1 MTYMYTRV
9 HVPSGRYII
18 HTCATHT
25 CTKVPYIMFKYCAH
39 VSMNVYTVQYSV
51 TQYQYQYHMY
61 TYMYQKSTQLE
72 LEVEVASREERRG
85 NVV

>member
-1 MTYMYTRV
+1 MLLV
-9 HVPSGRYII
+9 AS
-18 HTCATHT
+18 
-25 CTKVPYIMFKYCAH
+25 
-39 VSMNVYTVQYSV
+39 SMNVYTVQYSV
-51 TQYQYQYHMY
+51 TQYQYHMY

>member
-1 MTYMYTRV
+1 
-9 HVPSGRYII
+9 
-18 HTCATHT
+18 
-25 CTKVPYIMFKYCAH
+25 MFKYCAH

-51 TQYQYQYHMY
+51 TQYQYHMY
-61 TYMYQKSTQLE
+61 TYMYQKSTQLELE